1 MAAYFQHLKQS
12 DNASGPLEPTPAPP
26 KSIWVVGTST
36 IMFLGHLAVAQLAAC
51 SLQFL
56 CEYMYP
62 KTVHD
67 GIFCLLKCNLQTS
80 NLGLRIKLRHDTI
93 L

>member
-1 MAAYFQHLKQS
+1 MAAYFQHLKQP
-12 DNASGPLEPTPAPP
+12 DNASSPPEPAPAPP

-36 IMFLGHLAVAQLAAC
+36 IMFGSYLAVVQLAAC

-56 CEYMYP
+56 CEDMHP

-67 GIFCLLKCNLQTS
+67 GIFCLLKRNLQTS